1 MVKAGV
7 YQFSFFHLDEN
18 TTLVT
23 RKTQCFIVIFM
34 VILLFSTPSISIV
47 RKTLRIQLGKSALRL
62 HPRGD
67 CILTSSYFVSQDNK
81 FQDDTTHD

>member
-34 VILLFSTPSISIV
+34 VNLFT
-47 RKTLRIQLGKSALRL
+47 
-62 HPRGD
+62 
-67 CILTSSYFVSQDNK
+67 
-81 FQDDTTHD
+81 